1 MIDLDELFEIAG
13 PIILV
18 DVPNLEFL
26 WLDNLP
32 EWWSQST
39 KTVPPWWG
47 DISRWRTSWR
57 GQRSCPEMPPMVD
70 DVVEVITVAAALSH
84 LVILSY
90 PPTRVVVG

>member
-39 KTVPPWWG
+39 KTAPP
-47 DISRWRTSWR
+47 
-57 GQRSCPEMPPMVD
+57 
-70 DVVEVITVAAALSH
+70 
-84 LVILSY
+84 
-90 PPTRVVVG
+90 